1 MPARPR
7 LRPCLPL
14 ALVLACAGAC
24 VDEVAL
30 PPAQPP
36 SEATI
41 GQPQQVTLR
50 FLRLDVKNYEQAVGL
65 DALRQIP
72 RKVLDDL
79 WLLDF
84 DLTDSVTIVLDQLS
98 ALPPEEADK
107 LAPAAQNMR
116 KLLNM
121 TADNANLKGT
131 KLEDLIALSGAV
143 GIPPAKVLAALMQ
156 ITVTDRAIPFDVVAQ
171 VFLDD
176 LLGSHPAAKTRKGPV
191 DATHPDGLYPIA
203 PRSLPITLGD
213 IVYNFES
220 LPQRFGPAKLDPA
233 DPNSLEHPGF
243 VISAA
248 GITEDAFTMYVR
260 ASLNALPYKGVD
272 LTDNYIA
279 SVNSTASQIDGVFD
293 FNDPDWMRVEGL
305 SEALTLSEM
314 TVRVNENDA
323 FIPGGNAKDPAPN
336 GNSPA
341 WSLPPWEFER
351 LMTEMS
357 RRRTVGVVGDHCDSY
372 DLGTGVTAFEG
383 CIDATGWTTMTTFT
397 DIGNPPPPA
406 YLWDL
411 LLEVAQVRLHD
422 GGLAEGD
429 ADVEFSLKDVKIP
442 LDQAQIV
449 AQIKANLEQNP
460 EALTGITEQLNDNA
474 DGDADFFYYRPDP
487 KTSPADVQ
495 GDWLYFVTEADI
507 RDGDDGNP
515 VRPYSGYQ
523 RPGFFG
529 DPDLADK
536 RSTTD
541 ALDGDTAHEK
551 VRVAP
556 GDILY
561 VEDDAQRRY
570 KLLVL
575 DKPSANN
582 LALEITRIR

>member
-30 PPAQPP
+30 PPGQPP

-41 GQPQQVTLR
+41 GQPQRVTLR

-98 ALPPEEADK
+98 ALSPEEADK

-156 ITVTDRAIPFDVVAQ
+156 ITVTDRAVPFDVVAQ

-191 DATHPDGLYPIA
+191 DAAHPDGLYPIA

-323 FIPGGNAKDPAPN
+323 FIPGGDAKDPAPT

-429 ADVEFSLKDVKIP
+429 ADVEFTLKDVKIP

-515 VRPYSGYQ
+515 VRPYGGYQ

-529 DPDLADK
+529 DPDLSDK

-556 GDILY
+556 GDVLY